1 MIPTNSLRATQFD
14 PATRSKISLGQ
25 TPSIRAEAL
34 SHYFGSGELR
44 KQVLFENHLT
54 VYPGEIII
62 MTGPS
67 GSGKTTLLTLLGALR
82 SVQQGNLEVLGQ
94 PLDGASPKAMEQ
106 FRRQVG
112 FIFQAHNLFDSLNAT
127 QNVRMAIEL
136 CYPHRSA
143 HEQTLAAEEILRAV
157 GLENRLHHRPKQLS
171 GGQKQRVAIAR
182 GLVHQPRLVLADEP
196 TAALS
201 DHEVAALFRAIAR
214 LKARGVAI
222 VYTTHKM
229 DEVFRLADRI
239 SVLRDG
245 RLISTAPANELD
257 PSKLIS
263 LMVGREMA
271 DVFPM
276 RSLPTDEIL
285 LDVSGLTREPAYR
298 DVSFQVRRGEV
309 VALAGLMGA
318 GRTEVVSAVYGL
330 QPATRGVITF
340 KGRPLVVRSPQDAL
354 SAGIGMVT
362 EDRKGLGLIPALGVN
377 QNITLTALRTL
388 CRGQLIDHRAEAVT
402 VGARLEELAVKAS
415 RPSQPIAQ
423 LSGGNQQKALLARCL
438 LGDPDLIILDEPTRG
453 IDIGAKAEI
462 YALIQKLAQAG
473 KGVLLV
479 SSELPEVLSL
489 AHRIVVLRR
498 GSVATTLDATETDQ
512 ETVLRH
518 AMPL

>member
-1 MIPTNSLRATQFD
+1 MLRA
-14 PATRSKISLGQ
+14 L
-25 TPSIRAEAL
+25 
-34 SHYFGSGELR
+34 ELR
-44 KQVLFENHLT
+44 KDFGGLT
-54 VYPGEIII
+54 VLQPTSVDFRPGEVHAL
-62 MTGPS
+62 MGEN
-67 GSGKTTLLTLLGALR
+67 GAGKSTLMKVLAGLYRPDGGHVEWRGARVAFASPHDALVAGIAMIHQELMPIPDLTIAENITLGAEPCGRFGRIDRAGQLARARELLGELEADLDPTRLMRSLTVAQTQVVEIAKAL
-82 SVQQGNLEVLGQ
+82 G
-94 PLDGASPKAMEQ
+94 
-106 FRRQVG
+106 RQADV
-112 FIFQAHNLFDSLNAT
+112 
-127 QNVRMAIEL
+127 
-136 CYPHRSA
+136 
-143 HEQTLAAEEILRAV
+143 ILM
-157 GLENRLHHRPKQLS
+157 
-171 GGQKQRVAIAR
+171 
-182 GLVHQPRLVLADEP
+182 DEP

-245 RLISTAPANELD
+245 RLVGTAPADELD
-257 PSKLIS
+257 PAKLIS

-271 DVFPM
+271 DVFPP
-276 RSLPTDEIL
+276 RNEPTEEIL
-285 LDVSGLTREPAYR
+285 LEVSGLTREPAYR

-318 GRTEVVSAVYGL
+318 GRTEVVSALYGL
-330 QPATRGVITF
+330 QPAGRGTITF
-340 KGRPLVVRSPQDAL
+340 KGKPLSVRSPQDAL
-354 SAGIGMVT
+354 AAGIGMVT
-362 EDRKGLGLIPALGVN
+362 EDRKGLGLIPALGVD
-377 QNITLTALRTL
+377 QNITLTALRSL
-388 CRGQLIDHRAEAVT
+388 CNGQLIDHRAEAAV
-402 VGARLEELAVKAS
+402 VGSKLAEFAVKAS

-438 LGDPDLIILDEPTRG
+438 LGEPELIILDEPTRG

-462 YALIQKLAQAG
+462 YALIHKLARAG

-498 GSVATTLDATETDQ
+498 GSVAATLDATRTDQ
-512 ETVLRH
+512 ETVLRF